1 METKSFYRAIAFTS
15 LFLAAIL
22 PTLVVRIPAMEDY
35 LDHLSR
41 MYILAASGT
50 NEANPYYQVSWA
62 LYPYLAMDL
71 IVPLLGRVIS
81 IEAAA
86 KVFFL
91 TSQLL
96 IVTGA
101 VALEIAV
108 KRRHALAGFAALLT
122 LHSMPFSLGLLEF
135 EFGTG
140 IALWGIA
147 AWIALS
153 RHDRRLCFAAN
164 AIFVPVLSLSHMFA
178 LGIYGLTIGMLEFK
192 RLVVPSVDVRRV
204 SITAIGLVGPVVLMF
219 FLMNVSG
226 ATTSTSD
233 NQWWFTAKPIWLA
246 LFLNG
251 YNIPLAA
258 GSGAALAVLLIYGA
272 IKRDLYL
279 SADGK
284 WIALGFLLV
293 FVAMPFKLFGSRMA
307 DIRMITAA
315 LLILPAFANF
325 TPRARSFGYLAAA
338 VVGAIIVI
346 NIGYTSYV
354 WISYQD
360 DYKAMKASFAL
371 LRQNSF
377 VLVGSSPAP
386 VPNLFLEAPM
396 SRSPTLAVHYAKSFV
411 SSLYTLPGTHA
422 VEVRPEWQHLDV
434 NGKTKSYQ
442 PPSLTTLKAIAEG
455 GNPSGAPR
463 YIHNWAD
470 DFDYVYVLGP
480 HPTNDIPARLEEIA
494 ANRRFTLYRIRRP
507 NSIE

>member
-1 METKSFYRAIAFTS
+1 
-15 LFLAAIL
+15 
-22 PTLVVRIPAMEDY
+22 
-35 LDHLSR
+35 
-41 MYILAASGT
+41 
-50 NEANPYYQVSWA
+50 
-62 LYPYLAMDL
+62 
-71 IVPLLGRVIS
+71 
-81 IEAAA
+81 
-86 KVFFL
+86 
-91 TSQLL
+91 
-96 IVTGA
+96 
-101 VALEIAV
+101 
-108 KRRHALAGFAALLT
+108 
-122 LHSMPFSLGLLEF
+122 MPFSLGLLEF

-147 AWIALS
+147 TWIVLS
-153 RHDRRLCFAAN
+153 RRDRRLCFAAN
-164 AIFVPVLSLSHMFA
+164 AIFVPILFLSHMFA
-178 LGIYGLTIGMLEFK
+178 LGIYGLTIGTLEFR
-192 RLVVPSVDVRRV
+192 RLLVPNVDVRRLSV
-204 SITAIGLVGPVVLMF
+204 SAIGLAGPAVLMF

-226 ATTSTSD
+226 GATSVSD
-233 NQWWFTAKPIWLA
+233 NQWWFTAKPVWLA

-251 YNIPLAA
+251 YNTALAA

-284 WIALGFLLV
+284 WIAYAFI
-293 FVAMPFKLFGSRMA
+293 FIFAAMPFKLFGSRMA

-325 TPRARSFGYLAAA
+325 TPRVRSFGWLAT
-338 VVGAIIVI
+338 VTVGTIIVV
-346 NIGYTSYV
+346 NISYASYV

-434 NGKTKSYQ
+434 NGKTESYE
-442 PPSLTTLKAIAEG
+442 PPSLTTLKTIAEG
-455 GNPSGAPR
+455 VHVSGAPQ
-463 YIHNWAD
+463 YIHNWPN
-470 DFDYVYVLGP
+470 DFEYVYLLGP
-480 HPTNDIPARLEEIA
+480 HQTDALPNILTEIFTD
-494 ANRRFTLYRIRRP
+494 RRFTLYRVRRAHD
-507 NSIE
+507 